1 MPWHRPNMRVARSRL
16 WAAAKGYTKK
26 FFTIQQLGYCLF
38 EDVTTWDL
46 VVWMSVLDVVGKTT
60 SSPSSEGAFW
70 ACQRCGMPEHMVI
83 QVVPLVKRRTAA
95 FLLTDPGTLTGSLA
109 IPLPSG
115 MLRTLLVWGISSAR
129 QRFKLAVAVRAS
141 DWLLDW

>member
-1 MPWHRPNMRVARSRL
+1 MLAPAYGLLPKAILKSFLQFKNLAI
-16 WAAAKGYTKK
+16 G
-26 FFTIQQLGYCLF
+26 LF

-70 ACQRCGMPEHMVI
+70 ACQRFGMPEHMVI
-83 QVVPLVKRRTAA
+83 QVVPLGKRRTAA
-95 FLLTDPGTLTGSLA
+95 FLLADPGPLTGSLA

-115 MLRTLLVWGISSAR
+115 MLRTLLV
-129 QRFKLAVAVRAS
+129 
-141 DWLLDW
+141 